1 MISNT
6 LHALKVYATPIVTFV
21 ETLVQFKYAKKNDIQ
36 CTSIVE
42 LGEEINTK
50 LVEEISY
57 NLLKYIKLFTKLK
70 TIILGQNIVL
80 KRDNVTRLI

>member
-1 MISNT
+1 
-6 LHALKVYATPIVTFV
+6 VTFV